1 MLVSPA
7 ICAAAMPPAA
17 AAACCLP
24 MPPPPL
30 PPKRCLPIG
39 LPVTGQHAPL
49 QVRKQKVMVA
59 GKVISGRSGSLA
71 AAGVKPGAKLML
83 LAGAGAP
90 SQGQAAL
97 DAARQGRQQAL
108 ERGRQQLAERAA
120 QKGIAVAAASA
131 GHPSAAS
138 MAQRAEAWSKTGIA
152 ALRDLKLAQLPAEL
166 FSSSVAARVRVLDV
180 GGNALT
186 ALPPAISQLTALQRL
201 RLSINQLGDEGG
213 PWQLLTGLTQLVVLA
228 ADDNRL
234 TALPACIAGLARLQK
249 LSLAGNQIGALSR
262 DTALLF

>member
-1 MLVSPA
+1 
-7 ICAAAMPPAA
+7 MPPAA